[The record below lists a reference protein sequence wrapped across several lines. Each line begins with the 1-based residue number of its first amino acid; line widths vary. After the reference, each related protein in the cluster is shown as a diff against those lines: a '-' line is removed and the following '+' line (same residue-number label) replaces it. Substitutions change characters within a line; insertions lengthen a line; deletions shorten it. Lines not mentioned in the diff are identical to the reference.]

1 VSLTSLREDKR
12 REWTLSADGWVAYR
26 ANFTD
31 ASVPS
36 ARRMVQLAALEPG
49 QRALDLACGVGVPAA
64 GLAEAVGPR
73 GHVLGLDFAEA
84 MVKGAREWAG
94 ENAVSNVEFRTIATE
109 YELGVP
115 AGQFDAGTCR
125 AGLQYMLEPGAA
137 LKAMH
142 EALKPGGRMVA
153 MTIGSPQRCASLRL
167 LEEVVARHIDTSALI
182 PDPDPTVPGTVAL
195 SDPEVLEDLFTAA
208 GFVDVRTEI
217 ADYPIV
223 GAAGAEEYWDVCERS
238 AGPFILLLA
247 SVGEEQRR
255 AMREDAIA
263 EMRAM
268 FPGGRVTMI
277 AETLITRGVKKG

>member
-1 VSLTSLREDKR
+1 
-12 REWTLSADGWVAYR
+12 
-26 ANFTD
+26 
-31 ASVPS
+31 
-36 ARRMVQLAALEPG
+36 
-49 QRALDLACGVGVPAA
+49 
-64 GLAEAVGPR
+64 
-73 GHVLGLDFAEA
+73 
-84 MVKGAREWAG
+84 
-94 ENAVSNVEFRTIATE
+94 
-109 YELGVP
+109 
-115 AGQFDAGTCR
+115 
-125 AGLQYMLEPGAA
+125 
-137 LKAMH
+137 
-142 EALKPGGRMVA
+142 
-153 MTIGSPQRCASLRL
+153 
-167 LEEVVARHIDTSALI
+167 
-182 PDPDPTVPGTVAL
+182 VAL